1 MSLIKACVIAFSM
14 YSKIPVP
21 QFAWEDKDMR
31 YVMLFF
37 PWVGIVIG
45 AVTRLWAWV
54 ADHFACGLLCFV
66 LIGVAIPLLL
76 SGGIHVDGFLD
87 TMDAFHSYQDKER
100 KLEILQDPHIGA
112 GSVIGLVLYYLIDL
126 AAYTQLS
133 RREMI
138 ALLAA
143 GFYLSRILSGIGVVT
158 LKCAKTEGLLYLFA
172 DKAQQRVVKTGLYVQ
187 LVLCAAFMLWQSL
200 LAGGVVLLGGIAT
213 FFYYRYRS
221 YRELGGITGDT
232 AGYFVTVCEGVT
244 AVLLAVLSVV

>member
-21 QFAWEDKDMR
+21 QFAWKDKDMR
-31 YVMLFF
+31 YVMFFF

-45 AVTRLWAWV
+45 AVTMLWAWV
-54 ADHFACGLLCFV
+54 ADHFTCGRPCFV

-87 TMDAFHSYQDKER
+87 TMDAFHSYQDREK

-112 GSVIGLVLYYLIDL
+112 GSVISLVLYYLIFL
-126 AAYTQLS
+126 AAFTQLN
-133 RREMI
+133 RRDI
-138 ALLAA
+138 LALMAA
-143 GFYLSRILSGIGVVT
+143 GYYLSRILSAIGVVT

-172 DKAQQRVVKTGLYVQ
+172 DKAQERVVKTGLYVQ